1 MKINEFRKVQE
12 YRELG
17 LSQKKTA
24 EKMRL
29 TLYEVRRVWAVTEEE
44 FCRLSQRTEH
54 NLDKYWEY
62 ILSVLKLSPQIKEAN
77 LFYKCKNRFPNL
89 TIQPR

>member
-24 EKMRL
+24 KKLRL
-29 TLYEVRRVWAVTEEE
+29 TLYEVRRVWAATEEE
-44 FCRLSQRTEH
+44 FCRLPQRQQQSLE
-54 NLDKYWEY
+54 
-62 ILSVLKLSPQIKEAN
+62 Q
-77 LFYKCKNRFPNL
+77 CR
-89 TIQPR
+89 

>member
-1 MKINEFRKVQE
+1 MFSQVNRIIDHKGGKNVKISEYKKIQE

-29 TLYEVRRVWAVTEEE
+29 TLYEVRGVWTVTEEE
-44 FCRLSQRTEH
+44 FCRLSQRTER
-54 NLDKYWEY
+54 NIDKQNTGG
-62 ILSVLKLSPQIKEAN
+62 IS
-77 LFYKCKNRFPNL
+77 
-89 TIQPR
+89 

>member
-12 YRELG
+12 YRELR

-29 TLYEVRRVWAVTEEE
+29 TLNEVWRVWVVTEEE
-44 FCRLSQRTEH
+44 FCRL
-54 NLDKYWEY
+54 
-62 ILSVLKLSPQIKEAN
+62 PKERSA
-77 LFYKCKNRFPNL
+77 
-89 TIQPR
+89 T

>member
-24 EKMRL
+24 EKL
-29 TLYEVRRVWAVTEEE
+29 GQTLYEVRRVWTATEEE
-44 FCRLSQRTEH
+44 FCRLPIRTGC
-54 NLDKYWEY
+54 NLDKYREF
-62 ILSVLKLSPQIKEAN
+62 ILSVLKQSSQIKEAN
-77 LFYKCKNRFPNL
+77 LC
-89 TIQPR
+89 